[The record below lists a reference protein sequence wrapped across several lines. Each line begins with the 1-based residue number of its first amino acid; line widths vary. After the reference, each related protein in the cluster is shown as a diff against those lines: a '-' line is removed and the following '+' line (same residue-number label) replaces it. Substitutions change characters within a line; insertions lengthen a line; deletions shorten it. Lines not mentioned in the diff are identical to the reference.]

1 MECGGQDR
9 RDRRKSSKPRRQVL
23 LNNCKN
29 VRQDESESLDGS
41 GDEQTDSTRDAKKP
55 RLLHGTDS
63 CRILCPTNLNVRHDC
78 SAVLV
83 SDANGLLHSHS
94 LRLCSM
100 PPHSP
105 DLHNVSLSFIT
116 GQNQDS
122 ETDGSNHSFP
132 TIKHV
137 RTSCGNLSMYHQRG
151 PLHVHPL
158 QCAQSADSSDDISL
172 SCMIN
177 KQDLENVYPTVLSSV
192 MAEPSVS
199 SSTKVVQ
206 LPPMNTVSESSVPVQ
221 KSTIVEKSTANSA
234 VISTTASSHS
244 ACSLPDAAQ
253 SAIVASSSPSSQ
265 SISSPT
271 SIVLNGSNG
280 DVSVS
285 VPHSVFA
292 PAFLSSSLF
301 SPKAAGPSTESVMPA
316 PPQSES
322 SGFSSSQIHNSA
334 QCVNILRCSGISS
347 QQNSFNTSTVSSASF
362 SSPISISLP
371 HAAQP
376 SITQASQQ
384 PPNTPV
390 LISQQPTFTLIGNL
404 PSTISSLTSSL
415 PATILSINNA
425 NNRNSL
431 SFSGVGNG
439 PNVSAS
445 VSNNVSAIA
454 ALLRGLAQFK
464 QSSSDSSVVN
474 STNTVAVIAE
484 KPLNESS
491 CFSTPVCPNPY
502 QTTSSSISMLSADTV
517 NASATNTIPANS
529 VDINT
534 LAAAVAAV
542 TGVFPK
548 NPTITPGPVPGSIL
562 LSCAKPTTSESDP
575 AVSSSQSN
583 VTIDVSPQS
592 IAQRVVAAGGG
603 IQKSLVRSN
612 IVQPALAGSGTISVI
627 PPLSNGQAFSEI
639 SPRPPADATEQSK
652 IGRSSREF
660 TETQEST
667 IDRILETIRGQ
678 MRASDSNK
686 NKLIMS
692 NGLKKSSD
700 SKTIDILQ
708 PAKLPNENKESASY
722 STNCSSV
729 VSKCQFPIKK
739 TSGKL
744 APVAPNPA
752 TKSVHSSQISIALN
766 RSTVGSI
773 DAVHSK
779 VYKCRYCGK
788 SFNRKFCRE
797 RHERLHTG
805 VKPYTCEVCDEKF
818 IRLEDKKRHVR
829 SILHTTRTA
838 ALACANGKI
847 KTATPSADP
856 PSSEIARQGQT
867 EGPANEAAYLADAD
881 EAVDENDTDSQ
892 QLDDGSS
899 GDYKEDSLFEAQL
912 CIADDDTDNCSTND
926 QSDVD
931 SSVVSLQQLSS
942 ANAANVSPTDSTPS
956 FRHSRRS
963 ALKQCIVPVRVP
975 STAVDL
981 PTAVPALTTDLPLL
995 PTADT

>member
-1 MECGGQDR
+1 MGSEDVLLDNLLKSQLRHLFEERIAFSDKLDVMGIISYTVDGNQEKFVKINFSYNAEDVHEPNIIHSPECSHSTAISKDNISSLEQASELFTSADLMESRSQPAESPPLLAPLSVNLRCVSTPPAVGSAFPVEGTLGTGLNINTMECGGQDR

-221 KSTIVEKSTANSA
+221 KSKIVEKSTANSA

-562 LSCAKPTTSESDP
+562 
-575 AVSSSQSN
+575 
-583 VTIDVSPQS
+583 
-592 IAQRVVAAGGG
+592 
-603 IQKSLVRSN
+603 
-612 IVQPALAGSGTISVI
+612 
-627 PPLSNGQAFSEI
+627 
-639 SPRPPADATEQSK
+639 
-652 IGRSSREF
+652 
-660 TETQEST
+660 
-667 IDRILETIRGQ
+667 
-678 MRASDSNK
+678 
-686 NKLIMS
+686 
-692 NGLKKSSD
+692 
-700 SKTIDILQ
+700 
-708 PAKLPNENKESASY
+708 
-722 STNCSSV
+722 
-729 VSKCQFPIKK
+729 
-739 TSGKL
+739 
-744 APVAPNPA
+744 
-752 TKSVHSSQISIALN
+752 
-766 RSTVGSI
+766 
-773 DAVHSK
+773 
-779 VYKCRYCGK
+779 
-788 SFNRKFCRE
+788 
-797 RHERLHTG
+797 
-805 VKPYTCEVCDEKF
+805 
-818 IRLEDKKRHVR
+818 
-829 SILHTTRTA
+829 
-838 ALACANGKI
+838 
-847 KTATPSADP
+847 
-856 PSSEIARQGQT
+856 
-867 EGPANEAAYLADAD
+867 
-881 EAVDENDTDSQ
+881 
-892 QLDDGSS
+892 
-899 GDYKEDSLFEAQL
+899 
-912 CIADDDTDNCSTND
+912 
-926 QSDVD
+926 
-931 SSVVSLQQLSS
+931 
-942 ANAANVSPTDSTPS
+942 
-956 FRHSRRS
+956 
-963 ALKQCIVPVRVP
+963 
-975 STAVDL
+975 
-981 PTAVPALTTDLPLL
+981 
-995 PTADT
+995 